1 MLMGISGSFSIKVVY
16 YGLLATLTGV
26 LNEYPAYIFI
36 ITNDEA
42 SIEQAKQKRFQE
54 DKPQSQKGAGI
65 DIFQAV
71 P

>member
-1 MLMGISGSFSIKVVY
+1 M
-16 YGLLATLTGV
+16 LLASLRCYTSIYDG
-26 LNEYPAYIFI
+26 FI

>member
-1 MLMGISGSFSIKVVY
+1 MLMGILGSFSISSILWPSSNTNRRIKRISCLY
-16 YGLLATLTGV
+16 
-26 LNEYPAYIFI
+26 FI